1 MISTGYS
8 QQDRLFS
15 YAKYFDFINM
25 PYLALFIV
33 NFLLLLVSFTL
44 TAQTITK
51 ELNQDNYQ
59 KVKQAFKHQTKPL
72 IVRYNQSTLFDDN
85 QKYYGS
91 LLTLALEETLDD
103 FGPYQLVPVNIN
115 MVQQRS
121 INMLSSEQNIDVLWA
136 MTSNKREQVLQAVY
150 VPLLKGLIGSRV
162 FLIRDGDQS
171 RFSDISSLTELN
183 TLLAG
188 QGLNWPDTEILRA
201 NNIPTV
207 DALTRSLHAML
218 ERRRFDYFPR
228 AITEI
233 SVELAQYPSLTLER
247 HLMLVYTAPLYF
259 FVNKKNSA
267 LANRLQIGLMRAINK
282 GTFDQLFYRLKAPP
296 RLMAQLN
303 IENRIIFK
311 LENPLL
317 SEKTKQL
324 QGNKNLW
331 LSLD

>member
-1 MISTGYS
+1 
-8 QQDRLFS
+8 
-15 YAKYFDFINM
+15 M
-25 PYLALFIV
+25 PYLAIFIV
-33 NFLLLLVSFTL
+33 NFLLLLASFTL
-44 TAQTITK
+44 TAQTITI
-51 ELNQDNYQ
+51 EVEA
-59 KVKQAFKHQTKPL
+59 KVTQAIKQAVKHTSKSL
-72 IVRYNQSTLFDDN
+72 IVRYNQSSLFDDN
-85 QKYYGS
+85 EKYYGS
-91 LLTLALEETLDD
+91 LLKLALEETLDD

-136 MTSNKREQVLQAVY
+136 MTSKKREQILQAIY
-150 VPLLKGLIGSRV
+150 VPLLKGLMGSRV

-171 RFSDISSLTELN
+171 SFSDINSLSELN

-207 DALTRSLHAML
+207 DALTRSLHTML
-218 ERRRFDYFPR
+218 ARRRFDYIPR
-228 AITEI
+228 AITE
-233 SVELAQYPSLTLER
+233 VRKELAQYPMLALES
-247 HLMLVYTAPLYF
+247 HLMLQYTAPLYF

-267 LANRLQIGLMRAINK
+267 LANRLQVGLTRAINK
-282 GTFDQLFYRLKAPP
+282 GKFDQLFYRLKAPP

-303 IENRIIFK
+303 IGNRAVFK

-324 QGNKNLW
+324 QSKKNLW
-331 LSLD
+331 LSLDP